1 MSKKQL
7 TQQLAKADCKR
18 CNEGQVSIASE
29 IMNDPNFSNMA
40 DIIKKKSR
48 TNEEC
53 AYLKTADAWFKR
65 FSTLTVAQLTNAVDT
80 FVNAEITNDEKLE
93 NLVDVPLNSGESNA
107 EGKLLNDTDAK
118 SDMTLNDHK
127 SQVSLASIKE
137 ESNDASKKR
146 AYSHISLN
154 IRDPLDSSSTVSKTM
169 DSRSTVSK
177 AMDSRSTVSKA
188 MDSRSTVSRA
198 MDSRSTVSK
207 ATDSRSTVSRAMDS
221 RSTVSRAMDS
231 RSEISVS
238 DKKSVVS
245 LAESSLNKVETESD
259 INSWYEEELK
269 LLQSQTLRD
278 EQYRRK
284 RALLRVEYWTKLDKI
299 RNNATPTVINF

>member
-188 MDSRSTVSRA
+188 T
-198 MDSRSTVSK
+198 
-207 ATDSRSTVSRAMDS
+207 DS